1 MADEPKKSADTDPGD
16 TSEEKAESRLARH
29 HRIARELYAEPR
41 AAGGY
46 VRDAFISVWIRHGAG
61 FYGLGWVVAF
71 IVLEVNFFTEEI
83 GASEGVL
90 DFFGGQFFEYL
101 FRLGFMSIINTLLA
115 AIWPV
120 YLLQWST
127 GYGFAVLVVGYFAF
141 EKLLRPV
148 VEQRFPELAAARAAV
163 ELKKQDK
170 RKKKEKRSKK
180 NKAN

>member
-1 MADEPKKSADTDPGD
+1 MADEPEKGADKGRGD
-16 TSEEKAESRLARH
+16 GSEQKAESRLARH

-71 IVLEVNFFTEEI
+71 IVLEVNFATEEI

-90 DFFGGQFFEYL
+90 DFFGAQFFEYL
-101 FRLGFMSIINTLLA
+101 FRFGFMSIVNTLLA

-163 ELKKQDK
+163 DLKKQEK
-170 RKKKEKRSKK
+170 RAKKAKRAKKK
-180 NKAN
+180 KAN